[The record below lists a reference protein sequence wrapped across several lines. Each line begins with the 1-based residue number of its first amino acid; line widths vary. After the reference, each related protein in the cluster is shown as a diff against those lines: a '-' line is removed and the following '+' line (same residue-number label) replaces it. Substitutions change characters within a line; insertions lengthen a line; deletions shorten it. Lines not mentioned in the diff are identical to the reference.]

1 MERLGLWG
9 DGTAFKSF
17 DSFLAS
23 ITKRGLGKWH
33 SFQPRLRAVSLF
45 SKSVEENA
53 RDTQMTTRN
62 ALSRAYTPL
71 TKLKKER
78 EAARCL
84 FSAPMI
90 HIQILPTDPP
100 TFP

>member
-33 SFQPRLRAVSLF
+33 SFQPRIRPVSLL
-45 SKSVEENA
+45 SLIVRQAKSA
-53 RDTQMTTRN
+53 RHANDHPQRS
-62 ALSRAYTPL
+62 L
-71 TKLKKER
+71 
-78 EAARCL
+78 ARVY
-84 FSAPMI
+84 SP
-90 HIQILPTDPP
+90 H
-100 TFP
+100 

>member
-33 SFQPRLRAVSLF
+33 SFQPRLQAVSLF
-45 SKSVEENA
+45 S
-53 RDTQMTTRN
+53 
-62 ALSRAYTPL
+62 
-71 TKLKKER
+71 
-78 EAARCL
+78 
-84 FSAPMI
+84 
-90 HIQILPTDPP
+90 
-100 TFP
+100 

>member
-33 SFQPRLRAVSLF
+33 SFQPRLRAVSPF
-45 SKSVEENA
+45 SLIVRREKRERHANDHAQRSLA
-53 RDTQMTTRN
+53 RVP
-62 ALSRAYTPL
+62 SP
-71 TKLKKER
+71 
-78 EAARCL
+78 
-84 FSAPMI
+84 
-90 HIQILPTDPP
+90 H
-100 TFP
+100 